1 MFKLK
6 EPEKCKKCP
15 YKLGIIKA
23 IENPCIA
30 CRSSG
35 RKTHP
40 FPESTI
46 KREDKGKKLLY
57 CNTAAKEFS

>member
-1 MFKLK
+1 MFNMK

-15 YKLGIIKA
+15 YKLGIIKT

-40 FPESTI
+40 FPEPTI
-46 KREDKGKKLLY
+46 KREDKGR
-57 CNTAAKEFS
+57 